1 MTKLISIIK
10 LIGYCCSVVLPL
22 LDAAKGVRD
31 GIKKAIAEKE
41 YEKECIDIYK
51 FIEENENIDLLEKT
65 LGDEGDMPNV

>member
-31 GIKKAIAEKE
+31 GIRKAIAEKK
-41 YEKECIDIYK
+41 YEEECFDIYK
-51 FIEENENIDLLEKT
+51 FIEENENIEDLEQELAK
-65 LGDEGDMPNV
+65 GD